1 MALGTALAG
10 IAGSLAAGAAS
21 TIGSRIFGKTFGGS
35 SSSAPLQTKFQAP
48 GFSGGGLTARWDP
61 SGVNVA
67 SSRSRADVIGKLAAT
82 FPQQAAALKDIR
94 SQVKPG
100 MSQLRD
106 VRLAE
111 VRNAQTRA
119 IGDLRENLAA
129 RRVMGSSFATD
140 ALARAEAEF
149 VQRRDYIAAESFMQE
164 LEMTHGLL
172 NEEFEVSR
180 GAFETRLTEMNIQ
193 AELKKRDSAGSY
205 YGKIVDPI
213 AKTIGEETKSLL
225 T

>member
-1 MALGTALAG
+1 
-10 IAGSLAAGAAS
+10 
-21 TIGSRIFGKTFGGS
+21 
-35 SSSAPLQTKFQAP
+35 
-48 GFSGGGLTARWDP
+48 
-61 SGVNVA
+61 VNVA

-193 AELKKRDSAGSY
+193 AELAAKLAQGATAALASLTTAQMDFEMKKRDSAGSY